1 MAKVTIIP
9 STIDPIT
16 QLPKNSKEKLKVA
29 AYARVSTNTEEQ
41 NSSYEAQVSYYQ
53 NYIEGKPEWFY
64 VDVYADEGISG
75 MNTKRR
81 ASFNRMIDDALE
93 GKISLIITKSIS
105 RFARNTLDTIKYVR
119 MLKDKGVEVF
129 FEKVNLWT
137 LDSKSELIL
146 TIMASIAQEESRSI
160 SQNVTWGKRAS
171 FQAGKVSFA
180 YSRFLGYK
188 KVGDEIVVD
197 EDEAQIIRL
206 IYRMFLVEGQTTTGI
221 AEYLKTQN
229 IISPAGKGPNWT
241 KNTVESIL
249 TNEKYKGDA
258 LLQKSFTENYLE
270 QKMVKNTG
278 QIPQY
283 YVENSHPAIIDK
295 GMWEL
300 VQIEYER
307 RRGMRTSYS
316 STDIFSTKLI
326 CSDCGSF
333 YGRKKWYA
341 GSKYERYVYRCNHRY
356 NEGKAR
362 CKTPHLYEKEIKEQF
377 LEAYNI
383 TMQDKKRI
391 ESDLKAVIKL
401 ITNTKGIDK
410 EITQVNNELVTIS
423 DAINKLIQ
431 DNSKSNKGIDKFEKK
446 AKELK
451 NKYEDLKIKRDE
463 LIDTKRL
470 NLAKSYRM
478 KTFLK
483 SIEKSDDKL
492 KCWNDS
498 IWMLMVESAT
508 VYRDKKIKFKF
519 YNGIVEK

>member
-9 STIDPIT
+9 STLDPIT

-53 NYIEGKPEWFY
+53 NYIEGKPEWIY

-81 ASFNRMIDDALE
+81 VSFNRMIDDALE

-129 FEKVNLWT
+129 FEKENLWT

-258 LLQKSFTENYLE
+258 LLQKSFTE
-270 QKMVKNTG
+270 
-278 QIPQY
+278 
-283 YVENSHPAIIDK
+283 
-295 GMWEL
+295 
-300 VQIEYER
+300 
-307 RRGMRTSYS
+307 
-316 STDIFSTKLI
+316 
-326 CSDCGSF
+326 
-333 YGRKKWYA
+333 
-341 GSKYERYVYRCNHRY
+341 
-356 NEGKAR
+356 
-362 CKTPHLYEKEIKEQF
+362 
-377 LEAYNI
+377 I
-383 TMQDKKRI
+383 T
-391 ESDLKAVIKL
+391 
-401 ITNTKGIDK
+401 
-410 EITQVNNELVTIS
+410 
-423 DAINKLIQ
+423 
-431 DNSKSNKGIDKFEKK
+431 
-446 AKELK
+446 
-451 NKYEDLKIKRDE
+451 
-463 LIDTKRL
+463 
-470 NLAKSYRM
+470 
-478 KTFLK
+478 
-483 SIEKSDDKL
+483 
-492 KCWNDS
+492 
-498 IWMLMVESAT
+498 
-508 VYRDKKIKFKF
+508 
-519 YNGIVEK
+519 

>member
-1 MAKVTIIP
+1 M
-9 STIDPIT
+9 
-16 QLPKNSKEKLKVA
+16 Q
-29 AYARVSTNTEEQ
+29 
-41 NSSYEAQVSYYQ
+41 
-53 NYIEGKPEWFY
+53 
-64 VDVYADEGISG
+64 
-75 MNTKRR
+75 
-81 ASFNRMIDDALE
+81 
-93 GKISLIITKSIS
+93 
-105 RFARNTLDTIKYVR
+105 
-119 MLKDKGVEVF
+119 
-129 FEKVNLWT
+129 
-137 LDSKSELIL
+137 
-146 TIMASIAQEESRSI
+146 
-160 SQNVTWGKRAS
+160 
-171 FQAGKVSFA
+171 
-180 YSRFLGYK
+180 
-188 KVGDEIVVD
+188 
-197 EDEAQIIRL
+197 
-206 IYRMFLVEGQTTTGI
+206 
-221 AEYLKTQN
+221 
-229 IISPAGKGPNWT
+229 
-241 KNTVESIL
+241 
-249 TNEKYKGDA
+249 
-258 LLQKSFTENYLE
+258 FTDNYLNHSL
-270 QKMVKNTG
+270 VKNIG

-300 VQIEYER
+300 VQIEHER
-307 RRGMRTSYS
+307 RRSMRTSYS
-316 STDIFSTKLI
+316 STDIFSTKLV

-508 VYRDKKIKFKF
+508 VYRDKRIKFKF